1 MSAMPTAVLTSK
13 GQVTIPLAVREKL
26 GLDTGDRVEF
36 IDLGNGQFAL
46 MPATEEVAAL
56 KGLLRPPSRPV
67 SVDDMNQAIRRR
79 ANRR

>member
-1 MSAMPTAVLTSK
+1 MPTAVLTSK

-46 MPATEEVAAL
+46 MPATEDVGAL
-56 KGLLRPPSRPV
+56 KGLLRRPSRPV
-67 SVDDMNQAIRRR
+67 SVDEMNQAIRHRATRR
-79 ANRR
+79 

>member
-1 MSAMPTAVLTSK
+1 MPTAVLTSK

-46 MPATEEVAAL
+46 MPATEEVGAL
-56 KGLLRPPSRPV
+56 KGVLHRPARPV
-67 SVDDMNQAIRRR
+67 TVDDMNRAIRRR
-79 ANRR
+79 ATRR